1 MPPQPSAGSA
11 GSLRGPGL
19 RTDTEP
25 QLTRVVTRWPWRSLW
40 SDTLETVG
48 WGWGTKQQRGD
59 RVQQSGFLSSPPLSP
74 QRIHDAFLS

>member
-11 GSLRGPGL
+11 GSLQGPGL

-25 QLTRVVTRWPWRSLW
+25 QLTCVATRWPWQSLW
-40 SDTLETVG
+40 SDALEMVG
-48 WGWGTKQQRGD
+48 EGGAKQQRGD